1 MVIHRRLL
9 FNPKARLLGFLTM
22 PFLLVFEGLGPIV
35 EVLGYGV
42 MLIGF
47 ALGLLSPSGFFA
59 FMAVALG
66 LGITLTLTSLL
77 LEQMSYDTYPS
88 TKQVLALIA
97 AAVLENFGY
106 RQLTA
111 VWRVHATWLWLRGA
125 DASWG
130 RMARTASWNDSARPI
145 EATGRTTAG
154 HEATAV
160 TRLAS

>member
-1 MVIHRRLL
+1 
-9 FNPKARLLGFLTM
+9 
-22 PFLLVFEGLGPIV
+22 
-35 EVLGYGV
+35 
-42 MLIGF
+42 
-47 ALGLLSPSGFFA
+47 
-59 FMAVALG
+59 
-66 LGITLTLTSLL
+66 
-77 LEQMSYDTYPS
+77 MSYDTYPS

-130 RMARTASWNDSARPI
+130 RMARIASWNDSARPV
-145 EATGRTTAG
+145 EAPGRTTAG
-154 HEATAV
+154 PEATAV